1 MLHLHVNR
9 FLKSVPVYL
18 DRPNIQ
24 YMHMH
29 ELHKISS
36 Y

>member
-24 YMHMH
+24 YMH
-29 ELHKISS
+29 ELHKISG